1 LASGRSETPPVGRAG
16 YVRLERQRMGEGG
29 DIPCGNRPDLVS
41 LAIHPRSSQ
50 IRLPPYI
57 EQITTAPALIAHCD
71 DIGPV
76 SLVFWHASHDDG
88 VYHL

>member
-1 LASGRSETPPVGRAG
+1 MSDWRDNAWVRVGIFLVVIGLIWLALRYTPAPPK
-16 YVRLERQRMGEGG
+16 YV
-29 DIPCGNRPDLVS
+29 S
-41 LAIHPRSSQ
+41 
-50 IRLPPYI
+50 PPYI

-71 DIGPV
+71 DISPV